1 MASRVESTSRVLTTD
16 RDAEMARGVL
26 DDLDGPHGSLRV
38 DQGGP
43 QTSPIPVELGR
54 ILQQV
59 LEVMANG
66 GTVTISATPD
76 ELTTSS
82 AAAVLGVSRP
92 TLLKMVAE
100 GRLPAHRVGSHTRFH
115 APDVFAERRARR
127 ARERAAFDSL
137 RLLDDD
143 DGDGDGDE

>member
-1 MASRVESTSRVLTTD
+1 MAARVESTNRVITSE
-16 RDAEMARGVL
+16 RDAQMARGVL
-26 DDLDGPHGSLRV
+26 SDLDGPQGALRV
-38 DQGGP
+38 DRGGLIAD
-43 QTSPIPVELGR
+43 PIPPELGR

-66 GTVTISATPD
+66 GTVTVSSTPE

-100 GRLPAHRVGSHTRFH
+100 GRLPAHRVGTHTRFRSE
-115 APDVFAERRARR
+115 DVFAERRARR
-127 ARERAAFDSL
+127 GRERSAFEAL
-137 RLLDDD
+137 RDLEGDDF
-143 DGDGDGDE
+143 